1 MDYRSF
7 LQREIP
13 KQNDPGVRAAGKI
26 ILNLE
31 DLPASSD
38 PRVLA
43 KALHKLLDHQ
53 ATKGFQVSMMF
64 YNQLEPDNELPEE
77 LKKDP
82 AKFLAAINAITELQD
97 LSRHSGNNDP
107 DHRWPSPLHQERF
120 GKRK

>member
-1 MDYRSF
+1 MNSFYRGAGKTGG
-7 LQREIP
+7 RWGGE
-13 KQNDPGVRAAGKI
+13 VRAAGKI

-31 DLPASSD
+31 NLPPSSD

-64 YNQLEPDNELPEE
+64 YNQLEPDNELPVE

-82 AKFLAAINAITELQD
+82 AKFLAAINAITELQ
-97 LSRHSGNNDP
+97 NDDP
-107 DHRWPSPLHQERF
+107 EHKWPSPLHQERF
-120 GKRK
+120 GKR